1 MTKFH
6 GKNVKL
12 YAGLLPTT
20 AMNSLVDISASILN
34 TVDFPRTNDE
44 VDVTTFGAGDFRS
57 FLAGF
62 QGATLKVSGFWDDSS
77 ALAGYEKY
85 WDDWSISGTQVRP
98 FRFAPS
104 GSASSK
110 VFYEGSAILLGFSIN
125 GAIQNAVSFSTDM
138 RVTGAITRGTF
149 A

>member
-12 YAGLLPTT
+12 YVGVNPADT
-20 AMNSLVDISASILN
+20 SLVDVSNTVLN

-57 FLAGF
+57 FLSGF
-62 QGATLKVSGFWDDSS
+62 QGATLRCSGFWEDNSS
-77 ALAGYEKY
+77 LAGYEKF
-85 WDDWSISGTQVRP
+85 WNDWSVSGTEQRR

-104 GSASSK
+104 GSAAGK
-110 VFYEGSAILLGFSIN
+110 VYYEGTAVILGFSIN
-125 GAIQNAVSFSTDM
+125 GAIQNAVSFSTDL
-138 RVTGAITRGTF
+138 RVTGAISRGTF
-149 A
+149 V